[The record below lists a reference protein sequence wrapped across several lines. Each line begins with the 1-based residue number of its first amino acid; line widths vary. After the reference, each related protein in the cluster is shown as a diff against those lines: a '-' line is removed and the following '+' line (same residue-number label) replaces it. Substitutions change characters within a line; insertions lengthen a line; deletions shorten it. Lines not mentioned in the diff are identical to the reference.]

1 MTIALA
7 VLKAVSLTYLLGAVA
22 LTCATVLWR
31 QMRWRTAPSTRADA
45 GFFILAGTTMLAL
58 ALGAVVLVGVTTGR
72 IHMTAPYCYHLMH
85 YLMRGSGA
93 TAILL
98 AGLAVLGASAVFAR
112 HAWWRARIPRSG
124 VEAKWQGWR
133 LRLTEQV
140 CTASLVGLSRVELWV
155 NPAYWASLTDRQRS
169 LAVHHELAHARRLD
183 NARKL
188 FLGFLSGLYY
198 ALPWMRWWARDYE
211 LDCEL
216 SVDDHCRRT
225 MDAGEYRE
233 LVGRAVGFLLEG
245 GMVPVRSSLSHAD
258 LAYRLRMLHGP
269 LTERRRAGALM
280 VGAVACVLSVAPV
293 AALLLH
299 PASRCFLAC
308 FLGF

>member
-1 MTIALA
+1 MTVALA
-7 VLKAVSLTYLLGAVA
+7 VLKAASLTYLLGVVA

-31 QMRWRTAPSTRADA
+31 LLRWRTAPSTRADT
-45 GFFILAGTTMLAL
+45 GFFILVGTALLAL
-58 ALGAVVLVGVTTGR
+58 ALGVVILVGVTTGR
-72 IHMTAPYCYHLMH
+72 IHMAAPYCYYLMH
-85 YLMRGSGA
+85 YLMHGSGA
-93 TAILL
+93 TAVLL
-98 AGLAVLGASAVFAR
+98 AGLAVLGLSVVLAR
-112 HAWWRARIPRSG
+112 HAWWRARVPTSG
-124 VEAKWQGWR
+124 PVVRWQGWR

-140 CTASLVGLSRVELWV
+140 CTASLVGLSRAELWV
-155 NPAYWASLTDRQRS
+155 NPAYWAGLSDRQRS

-188 FLGFLSGLYY
+188 FLGFLTGLYY
-198 ALPWMRWWARDYE
+198 ALPWMRRWATDYE

-225 MDAGEYRE
+225 VDAGEYRE

-258 LAYRLRMLHGP
+258 LAYRLRMLHAP
-269 LTERRRAGALM
+269 LGEGRRTGALV

-308 FLGF
+308 YLGF

>member
-7 VLKAVSLTYLLGAVA
+7 VLKAMSLTYLLGAVA

-31 QMRWRTAPSTRADA
+31 LVRLRSAPSTRADT
-45 GFFILAGTTMLAL
+45 GFFILAGTALLAI
-58 ALGAVVLVGVTTGR
+58 ALGAAILIGVTTGR
-72 IHMTAPYCYHLMH
+72 IHMAAPYCYYLMH
-85 YLMRGSGA
+85 YLMHGTGA
-93 TAILL
+93 TAVLL
-98 AGLAVLGASAVFAR
+98 AGLAVLSLSVVLAR
-112 HAWWRARIPRSG
+112 HAWWRTRIPASG
-124 VEAKWQGWR
+124 VAASWQGWR

-140 CTASLVGLSRVELWV
+140 STASLVGLSQVELWV
-155 NPAYWASLTDRQRS
+155 NPAYWAGLTDRQRA

-188 FLGFLSGLYY
+188 LLGFLSGLYY
-198 ALPWMRWWARDYE
+198 ALPWMRRWARDYE

-216 SVDDHCRRT
+216 SVDDHCRRSL
-225 MDAGEYRE
+225 DAGEYRE
-233 LVGRAVGFLLEG
+233 LVGRAVGFMLEG

-258 LAYRLRMLHGP
+258 LAYRLRILHAP
-269 LTERRRAGALM
+269 LADGSRARAL
-280 VGAVACVLSVAPV
+280 VVIVLACMLSVAPV

-308 FLGF
+308 YLGF